1 MSNYKEIKT
10 RQQFDSIPFHVADQS
25 GEDLLFFQIP
35 PLTDFIDK
43 ISKDEL
49 VLDIGCGT
57 GRTTLYM
64 LNKGLQVV
72 GLEISYKSLEL
83 IKGEFPA
90 QLVQATNIEL
100 PLGTGTVDVAIS
112 DGVIPYTDDPY
123 KALSETLRS
132 LKSGGRALV
141 AVYKRNH
148 FYYYAYTYAGGLMRF
163 INNYSIGAKLLTS
176 MALPAYHFARN
187 ILRRKRKSSLDKSKA
202 LFYSY
207 FMSPK
212 ISFFTKTQIMEWV
225 NALGAECTDYE
236 PCDGWSAHVFII
248 NKA

>member
-1 MSNYKEIKT
+1 MSIKNNEDMISDHYT
-10 RQQFDSIPFHVADQS
+10 SGRLIDAISSGIKGLGKTEKTVTIDDLGPVDEFHIGGRQA
-25 GEDLLFFQIP
+25 
-35 PLTDFIDK
+35 
-43 ISKDEL
+43 SKDFLDQLNLKPEMN

-72 GLEISYKSLEL
+72 GLELSYKSLKL
-83 IKGEFPA
+83 IRGEFPT

-112 DGVIPYTDDPY
+112 DGDIPYTDDPY

-176 MALPAYHFARN
+176 IALPAYHCARN
-187 ILRRKRKSSLDKSKA
+187 ILRR
-202 LFYSY
+202 
-207 FMSPK
+207 
-212 ISFFTKTQIMEWV
+212 
-225 NALGAECTDYE
+225 
-236 PCDGWSAHVFII
+236 
-248 NKA
+248 

>member
-1 MSNYKEIKT
+1 MSTYKEIKT

-148 FYYYAYTYAGGLMRF
+148 FYYYAY
-163 INNYSIGAKLLTS
+163 
-176 MALPAYHFARN
+176 
-187 ILRRKRKSSLDKSKA
+187 
-202 LFYSY
+202 
-207 FMSPK
+207 
-212 ISFFTKTQIMEWV
+212 SFKYNV
-225 NALGAECTDYE
+225 
-236 PCDGWSAHVFII
+236 
-248 NKA
+248 